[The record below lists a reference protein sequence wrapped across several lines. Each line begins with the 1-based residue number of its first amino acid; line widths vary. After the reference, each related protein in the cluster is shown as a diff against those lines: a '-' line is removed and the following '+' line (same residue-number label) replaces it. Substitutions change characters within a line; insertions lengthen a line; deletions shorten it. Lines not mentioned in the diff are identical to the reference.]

1 MWNYCSRIINI
12 YTYIKYIIFL
22 LQITTAEWE
31 RGRKEAD
38 KTIDVSE
45 SFMLPPAERNL
56 FPLRSLRTLFPA
68 FKGVVGVRSN
78 REKKETMENRDQY
91 LPLKI

>member
-1 MWNYCSRIINI
+1 M
-12 YTYIKYIIFL
+12 
-22 LQITTAEWE
+22 AEWE

-38 KTIDVSE
+38 KTIDLSE
-45 SFMLPPAERNL
+45 SFLLPPAERNL
-56 FPLRSLRTLFPA
+56 SPLRSLRTLFPA
-68 FKGVVGVRSN
+68 FKGVVGIRSN

>member
-1 MWNYCSRIINI
+1 MSKIKHF

-22 LQITTAEWE
+22 LQITMAEWE

-38 KTIDVSE
+38 KTTDVSE

-68 FKGVVGVRSN
+68 CISLIL
-78 REKKETMENRDQY
+78 ESSALL
-91 LPLKI
+91 LPPQGSPPGLPV